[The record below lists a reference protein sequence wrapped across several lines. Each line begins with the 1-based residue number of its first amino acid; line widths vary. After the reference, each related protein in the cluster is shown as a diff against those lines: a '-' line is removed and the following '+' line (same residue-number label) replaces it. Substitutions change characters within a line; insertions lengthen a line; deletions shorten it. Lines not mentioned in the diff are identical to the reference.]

1 MDDVI
6 LNINWSKSD
15 IQKLLEENGQ
25 DSSEQAINKFLKQ
38 FDIRYM
44 EEMCIQTGW
53 EMLQSA
59 IIT

>member
-6 LNINWSKSD
+6 LNIKWSKSD

-25 DSSEQAINKFLKQ
+25 DSSEQAINEFLKQ
-38 FDIRYM
+38 FDIHYM
-44 EEMCIQTGW
+44 EEVCIQTGW

>member
-6 LNINWSKSD
+6 LNIKWSKSD

-25 DSSEQAINKFLKQ
+25 DSSEQSVNEFLKQ